1 MVRKDEG
8 TPSEFS
14 TPEYVADAFGAC
26 AMKVS
31 SAPQPINSRQNRC
44 QVTLSKPIPTQYSLL
59 MSAALLLHLT
69 EPTNH
74 KQTDIVNVM

>member
-31 SAPQPINSRQNRC
+31 SAPQPINS
-44 QVTLSKPIPTQYSLL
+44 LL